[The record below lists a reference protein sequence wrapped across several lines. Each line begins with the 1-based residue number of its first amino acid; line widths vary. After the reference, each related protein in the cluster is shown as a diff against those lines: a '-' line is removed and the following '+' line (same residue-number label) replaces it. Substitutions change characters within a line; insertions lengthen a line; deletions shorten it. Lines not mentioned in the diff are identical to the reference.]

1 VAIKSDQ
8 SPNPSTVPRPELNPL
23 LNPILNK
30 NLGRWAEVYS
40 TNPPEKRDEAVLQL
54 LHELEQNGQSD
65 DDPLP
70 SLRPQDQ
77 QRKKAP
83 AGFSSQ
89 ADSVVCAEC
98 GATSSR
104 QERFCGHCGARLSV
118 PTQKA
123 TADAYRVVRP
133 GYDREVRAAAGP
145 QFGSILHLNDGVSPR
160 SRDTNPLHD
169 SDNGWGDEEQR
180 STPLWRS
187 YRLYLGAVL
196 AIILFVLGYTAYRG
210 GQAPMGATQFPQQA
224 PVAEA
229 NPPIAPAPSAA
240 NDNSAAATPANAP
253 PASTSKVE
261 STDAASP
268 RREQT
273 SAPAQNTNRTSQD
286 TTASAEIGS
295 GNGAQEL
302 ALARD
307 RLNGSNGKGR
317 DSAQAAEWLWKAVAK
332 KNREATVLL
341 AGLYL
346 RGDGVQKNCDQGRIL
361 LDAAANKGSKEAAE
375 LLRNLQAFG
384 CQ

>member
-1 VAIKSDQ
+1 MPIKSDE

-40 TNPPEKRDEAVLQL
+40 TNPPERRDEAVLQL
-54 LHELEQNGQSD
+54 LHELERNGQSEA
-65 DDPLP
+65 DPLP
-70 SLRPQDQ
+70 SLRPQDK
-77 QRKKAP
+77 QRRKAP
-83 AGFSSQ
+83 AIFSSP
-89 ADSVVCAEC
+89 ANSVVCAQC
-98 GATSSR
+98 GASSSR
-104 QERFCGHCGARLSV
+104 QERFCGRCGAQLSH
-118 PTQKA
+118 PIQNS
-123 TADAYRVVRP
+123 TANGYRVVRT
-133 GYDREVRAAAGP
+133 GRDREVRAADGP
-145 QFGSILHLNDGVSPR
+145 EFGSILHLSDTVSAE
-160 SRDTNPLHD
+160 SRDTYPGRD
-169 SDNGWGDEEQR
+169 SDNGWGDQVQR

-187 YRLYLGAVL
+187 YRLYLSVL
-196 AIILFVLGYTAYRG
+196 FATIFSVLGYMAYQS

-224 PVAEA
+224 PAAEA
-229 NPPIAPAPSAA
+229 NPPIAPAPGPSAT
-240 NDNSAAATPANAP
+240 NDNPAAVNPPSAS
-253 PASTSKVE
+253 ASKTE
-261 STDAASP
+261 STDT
-268 RREQT
+268 T
-273 SAPAQNTNRTSQD
+273 SRPPKQALAPAQNTNRTSQD
-286 TTASAEIGS
+286 TSASAEIGP

-307 RLNGSNGKGR
+307 LLNGSNAKGR
-317 DSAQAAEWLWKAVAK
+317 DSAQASQWLWKAVAK